1 MACQIHLFLF
11 GFPRM
16 ERAGQPVQVDTR
28 KAIALL
34 AYLAVTK
41 EAVSRDS
48 LAALLW
54 PDYNQV
60 SARAALRRT
69 LSVLNKAM
77 GEGCLEIER
86 ERVRISG
93 VDAVWTDV
101 DVFEEG
107 ITRAEELRRTGVVDW
122 LDVLVKTL
130 HIVHDR
136 FMAGFSL
143 RDSSEFDD
151 WQYFQS
157 ERLTGD
163 LTLALEKLVI
173 GYTDQEKYEQAA
185 GYANQ
190 WLRLDPLREEAHRWL
205 MMLFAL
211 SGQRSSALLQY
222 RECVR
227 TLDQELGVAP
237 LAETTELYQAIL
249 ENRFVEEY
257 SNAHSKTKKAAPI
270 FPSFESHPNHF
281 SKVPTE
287 EDRLPLVG
295 RAADWKVLQDVY
307 ERSRS
312 RGNVVV
318 LEGEAGI
325 GKTRLAIDFTDW
337 AERQGAEVIRL
348 RCYEGEMG
356 LAYGPFVSGLAGIL
370 ARGETKNVLKS
381 VSPQA
386 LADASLLV
394 PEIAAAAPGLPEPPS
409 FEGPGA
415 QSRFFESLRQLFLGI
430 LAGSQTGILA
440 LDDIQWADTAS
451 LDLLGYL
458 IRRLDAFRVFVLL
471 TYRNDSNRDN
481 DRLQNIFAPAFRSG
495 WITRHVLSRLDAE
508 DISRLVDTIALKR
521 TVPPDLRERLY
532 HETEGLPFFAV
543 AYLESVLA
551 GNQWNLPPSVR
562 GLLQQRVTS
571 VDETARQLL
580 SAAAVIGRSFDFS
593 TLREVSGRSDL
604 ETVGGV
610 ESLVAAGLVV
620 QRLEN
625 GENRDVMFDFSHEKL
640 RDLVY
645 AETSLVRRRLL
656 HRRIAEIYSGP
667 GSRRE
672 SGAAASLAAYHY
684 QMAGQNSLAAEYYEL
699 AGDHARQLYA
709 NREAL
714 AHYQAA
720 LAAGGSNP
728 ARLHEVIGDLH
739 TLHGEYEAAIT
750 SYEAAASMAKSE
762 CLAGLDRKLGNVRAR
777 LGEWELAESHYI
789 RALESG
795 HKDCRMVE
803 QAGIYA
809 DWSQA
814 AFQLGRRVQAN
825 ALAQEALSRASSSG
839 DTLSLAQAYNTLGIL
854 ARREGI
860 EAEAIEYLHQSLNA
874 AEAGNSLVSQ
884 IAALNNLALVYYDMG
899 SISAAIDL
907 NQQALKLCGQI
918 GDRHR
923 EAALLNN
930 LADLYHATGRRE
942 EAIEFLKKAVVI
954 FTEIGTDSGNMK
966 PEIWKLSEW

>member
-1 MACQIHLFLF
+1 MACQIHLFLY

-16 ERAGQPVQVDTR
+16 ERAGQVVQVDTR

-41 EAVSRDS
+41 EAVSRDN

-54 PDYNQV
+54 PDYDQV

-86 ERVRISG
+86 ERVRISLVNG
-93 VDAVWTDV
+93 VWTDV
-101 DVFEEG
+101 DVFEADM
-107 ITRAEELRRTGVVDW
+107 THAEELRQRGSDAW

-130 HIVHDR
+130 HIAHDR

-157 ERLTGD
+157 ERLNGD
-163 LTLALEKLVI
+163 LALALEKLVI
-173 GYTDQEKYEQAA
+173 GYTDRENYEQAA
-185 GYANQ
+185 VYANQ

-249 ENRFVEEY
+249 ENRFVKEYQTAHSNTYKALPTFSINETHPTLFPKGPIEEY
-257 SNAHSKTKKAAPI
+257 
-270 FPSFESHPNHF
+270 
-281 SKVPTE
+281 
-287 EDRLPLVG
+287 RLPLVG
-295 RAADWKVLQDVY
+295 RTEDWKVLLDAYNHTQT
-307 ERSRS
+307 

-325 GKTRLAIDFTDW
+325 GKTRLAFDFTDW
-337 AERQGAEVIRL
+337 AESQGAPVIRL

-356 LAYGPFVSGLAGIL
+356 LAYGPFVSGIAGFL
-370 ARGETKNVLKS
+370 ARGEIKNALKS

-430 LAGSQTGILA
+430 LDGPQTGILA

-451 LDLLGYL
+451 LDFLGYL
-458 IRRLDAFRVFVLL
+458 IRRLDACRVFFLL
-471 TYRNDSNRDN
+471 TYRNDSNREN
-481 DRLQNIFAPAFRSG
+481 SRLQNIFAPELRSG
-495 WITRHVLSRLDAE
+495 WITRHVLSRLDAA
-508 DISRLVDTIALKR
+508 DITRLVDTVSMKKD
-521 TVPPDLRERLY
+521 VPKDLSDRLY
-532 HETEGLPFFAV
+532 QETEGLPFFAV
-543 AYLESVLA
+543 EYLESVLA
-551 GNQWNLPPSVR
+551 GNQWNLPPSVKS
-562 GLLQQRVTS
+562 LLQQRVTS

-593 TLREVSGRSDL
+593 TLHEVSGRSDL
-604 ETVGGV
+604 ETVGGL
-610 ESLVAAGLVV
+610 EALVAAGLVV
-620 QRLEN
+620 QHLEN
-625 GENRDVMFDFSHEKL
+625 GESRDVIFDFSHEKL
-640 RDLVY
+640 RDLMY
-645 AETSLVRRRLL
+645 EETSLVRRRLL
-656 HRRIAEIYSGP
+656 HRRIAEIFSGP

-672 SGAAASLAAYHY
+672 SGTAASLAAYHFK
-684 QMAGQNSLAAEYYEL
+684 MAGQDAQAAEYYEL

-709 NREAL
+709 NQEAL

-728 ARLHEVIGDLH
+728 ARLHEGIGDLH

-750 SYEAAASMAKSE
+750 SYETAASMAKTE
-762 CLAGLDRKLGNVRAR
+762 CLAGLDRKLGNVHAR

-795 HKDCRMVE
+795 REDCGMVE

-814 AFQLGRRVQAN
+814 AFQLGQRAQAN
-825 ALAQEALSRASSSG
+825 ELAREALSKASSSG
-839 DTLSLAQAYNTLGIL
+839 ESLSLAQAYNTLGML
-854 ARREGI
+854 ARREGNN
-860 EAEAIEYLHQSLNA
+860 EDALEYLHQSLNA
-874 AEAGNSLVSQ
+874 AETGNSLVSQ

-899 SISAAIDL
+899 SLSSAIDL
-907 NQQALKLCGQI
+907 NQQALKLCSQI

-930 LADLYHATGRRE
+930 LADLYHAIGRGE
-942 EAIEFLKKAVVI
+942 ESIEFLKKAVVI
-954 FTEIGTDSGNMK
+954 FTEIGTDSGSMK